1 MNGTKEKSHP
11 RLSSVFTHPLQFA
24 YPNKLFHFLELM
36 GRIRRFTSASS
47 LPCVFVP
54 STPPNTW
61 YLSVSSFPLRCGNI
75 SDMYLKAPAQ
85 EYSGGLI
92 ERRVR
97 QWRRRNAKE
106 ETSFSA
112 QPLIESVS
120 HFARA
125 SERAR
130 RRLLLMGHDTAT
142 SSSHSGGKF
151 ANCRQTTT
159 TTTAIRMCT
168 GNWRNPWNL
177 PNNFFRQIYCVS
189 RTTFYMSSIAHTS
202 REMMAVELLP
212 HICPLQNI
220 LLHIFASN
228 FWRVSFWW
236 STTFSSSA
244 GRTYFH
250 TRQVVRS
257 KWPPLI

>member
-1 MNGTKEKSHP
+1 MWEYFRHVFESSSP
-11 RLSSVFTHPLQFA
+11 RVF
-24 YPNKLFHFLELM
+24 
-36 GRIRRFTSASS
+36 RRFNWTSRQAMTTKKCERGDELFGSA
-47 LPCVFVP
+47 
-54 STPPNTW
+54 THR
-61 YLSVSSFPLRCGNI
+61 VS
-75 SDMYLKAPAQ
+75 
-85 EYSGGLI
+85 
-92 ERRVR
+92 
-97 QWRRRNAKE
+97 
-106 ETSFSA
+106 
-112 QPLIESVS
+112 QPLCQ
-120 HFARA
+120 

-177 PNNFFRQIYCVS
+177 PNNFFRQIYWVS
-189 RTTFYMSSIAHTS
+189 RTTFYMSSIAHTF

>member
-1 MNGTKEKSHP
+1 MNVASGNDDEEMRKRRRAF
-11 RLSSVFTHPLQFA
+11 RLSHSSSQ
-24 YPNKLFHFLELM
+24 
-36 GRIRRFTSASS
+36 SAT
-47 LPCVFVP
+47 LP
-54 STPPNTW
+54 
-61 YLSVSSFPLRCGNI
+61 
-75 SDMYLKAPAQ
+75 
-85 EYSGGLI
+85 
-92 ERRVR
+92 
-97 QWRRRNAKE
+97 
-106 ETSFSA
+106 
-112 QPLIESVS
+112 
-120 HFARA
+120 
-125 SERAR
+125 ERAR

-177 PNNFFRQIYCVS
+177 PNNFFRQIYWVS

-228 FWRVSFWW
+228 F
-236 STTFSSSA
+236 
-244 GRTYFH
+244 
-250 TRQVVRS
+250 
-257 KWPPLI
+257 

>member
-85 EYSGGLI
+85 EYSEGLI

-125 SERAR
+125 SEREDVYCWWAMIR
-130 RRLLLMGHDTAT
+130 PHHRHIQEESLQIADKQQQQQLPLECVPVIGEIPGIYLTT
-142 SSSHSGGKF
+142 SLDRF
-151 ANCRQTTT
+151 
-159 TTTAIRMCT
+159 T
-168 GNWRNPWNL
+168 G
-177 PNNFFRQIYCVS
+177 
-189 RTTFYMSSIAHTS
+189 
-202 REMMAVELLP
+202 
-212 HICPLQNI
+212 
-220 LLHIFASN
+220 
-228 FWRVSFWW
+228 
-236 STTFSSSA
+236 
-244 GRTYFH
+244 
-250 TRQVVRS
+250 
-257 KWPPLI
+257 